1 MKSRFCVDQA
11 FEGLVMDVKGFV
23 TGQCVRVIPIEAIP
37 SAVVNLKTL
46 KKLLFWIQNKI
57 LLIII

>member
-11 FEGLVMDVKGFV
+11 FERLVMDVKGFV
-23 TGQCVRVIPIEAIP
+23 ILQCVRVIPREAIP
-37 SAVVNLKTL
+37 SAVANPNIL
-46 KKLLFWIQNKI
+46 KKLLFWIQNKN